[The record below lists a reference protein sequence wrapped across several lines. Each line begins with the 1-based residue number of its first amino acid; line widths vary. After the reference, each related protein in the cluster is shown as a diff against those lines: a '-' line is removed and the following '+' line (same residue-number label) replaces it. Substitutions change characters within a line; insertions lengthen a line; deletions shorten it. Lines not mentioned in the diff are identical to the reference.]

1 MGSLSQWK
9 PLDSYLAFLRLVG
22 TTYFIKYRST
32 YRGTKSPVTLFNSC
46 IGTTIEDQHIQWL
59 DKIRAHVWKKF
70 RMNFTYHLHTLLSNY
85 TGCKL
90 LNMWAQASANKIT
103 TLPPTE
109 YGWIKEDG
117 GYNIQCDTEEHIL
130 IVRQR
135 VSKFTRGCTCKGG
148 CKSKRCGC
156 KKNGQ
161 QCGPGCRCLNC
172 ENLLTSDTIQLEL
185 DHELGIAREVV
196 ILKVRTNAK
205 LQAKVK
211 SIVTVK

>member
-1 MGSLSQWK
+1 M
-9 PLDSYLAFLRLVG
+9 
-22 TTYFIKYRST
+22 
-32 YRGTKSPVTLFNSC
+32 TLFNSC
-46 IGTTIEDQHIQWL
+46 IGTTIEDQHIQRL
-59 DKIRAHVWKKF
+59 DKIRAHVWEEVQNEF
-70 RMNFTYHLHTLLSNY
+70 HLPPSHTAL
-85 TGCKL
+85 KL
-90 LNMWAQASANKIT
+90 HWLRTACVLNMWAQASANKIT

-117 GYNIQCDTEEHIL
+117 GYNIQYDTEERVL

-135 VSKFTRGCTCKGG
+135 VSKFTRGCTYKGG

-172 ENLLTSDTIQLEL
+172 ENLLTSDTIQPEL

-196 ILKVRTNAK
+196 IGNDPQSESECETASESEINSDREAESDKPDRESEQDTDHE
-205 LQAKVK
+205 
-211 SIVTVK
+211 SY